1 MQLVVMVDKPL
12 WVILNPYVILQG
24 KGHLGDIEQSY
35 MTNMGYD
42 EALWAPYNQVPSMY
56 VPRGDLGPMF
66 PTSVMPELYPD
77 DPYDM
82 DPGWRP
88 TGYGWALE
96 GTKGGPVREWGTPP
110 NEDDYYA
117 MEAECQKRTLD
128 FIKKSVRADKPFFI
142 SYQPIAASF
151 LGTEPGVAKLT
162 VSASILHEFLVG
174 FDNWLPTLLQTLKD
188 IATALGGQWIEL
200 KAGDRVV
207 YHASAVIACNYLV
220 TLEKLATDLWQ
231 TFNVPRQQAVQA
243 LLPLIRGT
251 IRNIETVG
259 IPDCLTGPIA
269 RGDIGTVKK
278 HLDALKK
285 AAPDL
290 LSTYRELGLKTIPVA
305 LSKGK
310 IDEQRAKELEAVL
323 TGPTDKLER

>member
-1 MQLVVMVDKPL
+1 MPKLGFIGAGTVGTALAIKLNSRDYPVVAVASRSQASAGNLAERVKGCSAVSSSQDVADAAELVF
-12 WVILNPYVILQG
+12 I
-24 KGHLGDIEQSY
+24 
-35 MTNMGYD
+35 T
-42 EALWAPYNQVPSMY
+42 
-56 VPRGDLGPMF
+56 
-66 PTSVMPELYPD
+66 TPD
-77 DPYDM
+77 DAIASVAAQVDWHRGQGVVHCCGAESTDILAPARKS
-82 DPGWRP
+82 GAR
-88 TGYGWALE
+88 TGAFHPLQIFASVEKALE
-96 GTKGGPVREWGTPP
+96 NIPGSTV
-110 NEDDYYA
+110 A
-117 MEAECQKRTLD
+117 IEAE
-128 FIKKSVRADKPFFI
+128 P
-142 SYQPIAASF
+142 P
-151 LGTEPGVAKLT
+151 
-162 VSASILHEFLVG
+162 
-174 FDNWLPTLLQTLKD
+174 LLETLKD

-207 YHASAVIACNYLV
+207 YHASAVVACNYLV

-278 HLDALKK
+278 HLDALEK

-305 LSKGK
+305 LDKGK